1 MDKIITAVLAVST
14 IAVSVMLWSE
24 IIINQKQRATISA
37 LAHGYEKCRHYN
49 AVVDCN
55 LAGFN
60 NCEEKVKKMEEQA
73 RGFVRWLDAK

>member
-1 MDKIITAVLAVST
+1 MDKIIIGVLAVST

-24 IIINQKQRATISA
+24 IIINQQQRATISA

-60 NCEEKVKKMEEQA
+60 DCEEKVKKMEEQA
-73 RGFVRWLDAK
+73 KDFVKGLNAK